1 MFNFWRRKLIHQ
13 KNHKQN
19 FANNAQKVHKN
30 SQKKNFEEKFAKKS
44 QINFSEIS
52 KINFWFELEFFG
64 YQTS

>member
-30 SQKKNFEEKFAKKS
+30 SQKK
-44 QINFSEIS
+44 IS
-52 KINFWFELEFFG
+52 KKNL
-64 YQTS
+64 QKNHK